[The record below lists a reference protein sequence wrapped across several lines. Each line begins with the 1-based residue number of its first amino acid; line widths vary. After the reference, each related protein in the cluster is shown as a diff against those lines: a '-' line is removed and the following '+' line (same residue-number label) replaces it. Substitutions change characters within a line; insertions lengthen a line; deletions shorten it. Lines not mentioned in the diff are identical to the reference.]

1 MGSINKLF
9 VSDTNSLFVQ
19 LFRYII
25 VGGVSFLVDYA
36 LLFTLTEYLHLH
48 YLLSATISFVAGLLV
63 NYLLST
69 SWIFRH
75 SKLKSRSAEFVIYGI
90 IGVIGLLLNNL
101 LLYVFTDWMG
111 IHYMFSK
118 LITAVLVM
126 GWNFMGRKFILFN
139 TK

>member
-1 MGSINKLF
+1 MSFLRELF
-9 VSDTNSLFVQ
+9 FIDTDNIIIQ
-19 LFRYII
+19 LFRYTI

-48 YLLSATISFVAGLLV
+48 YLLSATISFVAGLVV
-63 NYLLST
+63 NYLIST

-75 SKLKSRSAEFVIYGI
+75 SKLKSRSSEFMIYGV

-139 TK
+139 PK

>member
-1 MGSINKLF
+1 MGLIYKLY
-9 VSDTNSLFVQ
+9 VSDTNSLYIQ

-36 LLFTLTEYLHLH
+36 LLFTLTEYLHLY
-48 YLLSATISFVAGLLV
+48 YLLSATISFVAGLVV
-63 NYLLST
+63 NYFIST
-69 SWIFRH
+69 NWIFRH
-75 SKLKSRSAEFVIYGI
+75 SKLKSRSAEFIIYGI

-101 LLYVFTDWMG
+101 LLYVFTDWMC

-139 TK
+139 PK